1 MRHRHRSSRPFDSLV
16 DASMTSTPARRR
28 DLAIL
33 CGVVVLLMSAV
44 SLANLSVPVLANSS
58 MHATS
63 TELTWFVDAYV
74 IAFACLLLP
83 AEMIGARFGEERVL
97 IAGLALFGVASTVA
111 LFATGMPLLIGSRAL
126 AGIGA
131 GVALPQTLSILL
143 HRGGTMRQATIV
155 AAWTGAT
162 SLAGIVGNGLGGPL
176 VAASGW
182 RSAFAVTAPLALLA
196 IILVVSAVGLRAR
209 PNAHAPLDLAG
220 TGFFVLAAV
229 AILVAVIEAP
239 TLLAAPGL
247 LAVPIVVAA
256 LSAVAFVISQQRAS
270 HPLLQLVVF
279 RDPIV
284 RAASLGIA
292 ATFIGLFTLFSMH
305 AHLVQTVRGLSAG
318 VSGLSLVPISV
329 AMFVVTYATVPLVHR
344 WGLGRIVAAGLLTSS
359 IGFGGVIL
367 WGANGSFLMYVTA
380 LVVIGIGGGLCSSP
394 LSTRLTM
401 SYGRHGGR
409 AGAGINSTLRE
420 LASAGGVGVAGVAL
434 AFAIPAGAS
443 SSDAAAVASAS
454 VGAFWFVVVVQV
466 VSLVAMAV
474 DARVLPRWRDR
485 RSRGR

>member
-1 MRHRHRSSRPFDSLV
+1 
-16 DASMTSTPARRR
+16 MTFAPTRRR

-33 CGVVVLLMSAV
+33 CGAVVLLMSAV

-97 IAGLALFGVASTVA
+97 IGGLALFGIASTVA
-111 LFATGMPLLIGSRAL
+111 LLASGMPLLIGSRAL
-126 AGIGA
+126 AGVGA

-143 HRGGTMRQATIV
+143 HRSGMMRRATIV
-155 AAWTGAT
+155 ATWTAST

-176 VAASGW
+176 VASSGW

-196 IILVVSAVGLRAR
+196 IILVVSVVGLRAR
-209 PNAHAPLDLAG
+209 ADVHAPLDFAG
-220 TGFFVLAAV
+220 TAFFVVAAV
-229 AILVAVIEAP
+229 ATLVAVIEAP
-239 TLLAAPGL
+239 RLLGTPVL
-247 LAVPIVVAA
+247 LVIPIVVAA
-256 LSAVAFVISQQRAS
+256 SSAVAFVVSQRRAS
-270 HPLLQLVVF
+270 HPLLHVAIF
-279 RDPIV
+279 RDPSV

-292 ATFIGLFTLFSMH
+292 ATFIGLFTLFSLH

-318 VSGLSLVPISV
+318 VSGLSLVPISI
-329 AMFVVTYATVPLVHR
+329 AMFLVTYATVPLVHR
-344 WGLGRIVAAGLLTSS
+344 WGLGRVVAAGLLSSS
-359 IGFGGVIL
+359 IGFVGVIV
-367 WGANGSFLMYVTA
+367 WGANGPFPLYVTA

-443 SSDAAAVASAS
+443 SSDAVAVASGS
-454 VGAFWFVVVVQV
+454 VGAFWFVVVIQLL
-466 VSLVAMAV
+466 SLAAMAL
-474 DARVLPRWRDR
+474 DARILPVWRAR
-485 RSRGR
+485 RGGGR